1 MEFMDGICKTR
12 ECAWDVL
19 LSESMKGQEAT
30 VEGAIHS
37 IRNMGDVAFV
47 ILRKKEGLFQTV
59 YENDKTNVS
68 IHDLP
73 CGDPFLTCRASSAG
87 YRQMEAEH
95 FPGGKAELSSY
106 CSA

>member
-19 LSESMKGQEAT
+19 LSESMKDQEAT

-47 ILRKKEGLFQTV
+47 ILRKKEG
-59 YENDKTNVS
+59 
-68 IHDLP
+68 I
-73 CGDPFLTCRASSAG
+73 
-87 YRQMEAEH
+87 
-95 FPGGKAELSSY
+95 FPETEEKEIRGRI
-106 CSA
+106 

>member
-19 LSESMKGQEAT
+19 LSESMKDQEAT

-68 IHDLP
+68 IHDLKEAM
-73 CGDPFLTCRASSAG
+73 CVRH
-87 YRQMEAEH
+87 RQMEAEH

-106 CSA
+106 RPA

>member
-19 LSESMKGQEAT
+19 LSESMKDQETT

-47 ILRKKEGLFQTV
+47 ILRKKRRAFFRP
-59 YENDKTNVS
+59 YMKT
-68 IHDLP
+68 
-73 CGDPFLTCRASSAG
+73 T
-87 YRQMEAEH
+87 RQM
-95 FPGGKAELSSY
+95 FPFMI
-106 CSA
+106 